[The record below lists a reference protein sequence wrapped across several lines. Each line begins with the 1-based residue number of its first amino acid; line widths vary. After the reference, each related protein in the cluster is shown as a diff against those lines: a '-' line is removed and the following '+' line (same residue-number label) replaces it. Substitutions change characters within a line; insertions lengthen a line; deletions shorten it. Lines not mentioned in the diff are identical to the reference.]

1 MNQVENQVAK
11 LTNQVQ
17 TMVQKAL
24 PPKQGIFFDGQIF
37 DAYQFVSNLIRS
49 AKSSIVLIDNY
60 ADDSVLTQLTK
71 RADGVITKR
80 CILLTFLRHT

>member
-24 PPKQGIFFDGQIF
+24 PPKQGIFFDGQLF